1 MCLLRNTAPQPVS
14 GPRSQDPTV
23 CPLSTSSLQQFPT
36 TRIRN
41 RSDGKKL
48 TPIWLVPSGPS
59 LDTPSHPNQTSG
71 SRPHQQGLTQ
81 QEPQEPWSLICLIV
95 GQLGHCSRASKFS
108 GRSMSSA
115 NPTLE
120 QRRTLL
126 QSTVCSPIP
135 ERTSKERLSLDG
147 LSILERW

>member
-1 MCLLRNTAPQPVS
+1 MSIIHFLPEANRGWS
-14 GPRSQDPTV
+14 GSE
-23 CPLSTSSLQQFPT
+23 T
-36 TRIRN
+36 TRVRN

-48 TPIWLVPSGPS
+48 TPISPHLPRPTWFLLRNPR
-59 LDTPSHPNQTSG
+59 SHPNQTSG
-71 SRPHQQGLTQ
+71 SPPHQQGLTQ

-115 NPTLE
+115 NPTLG
-120 QRRTLL
+120 QRRTQL
-126 QSTVCSPIP
+126 QSTICSPIP
-135 ERTSKERLSLDG
+135 ERTGKEWLSLDG